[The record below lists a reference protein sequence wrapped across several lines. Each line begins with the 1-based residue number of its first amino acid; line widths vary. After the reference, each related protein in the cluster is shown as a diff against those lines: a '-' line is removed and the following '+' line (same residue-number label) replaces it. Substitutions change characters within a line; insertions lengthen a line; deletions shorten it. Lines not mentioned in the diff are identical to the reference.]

1 MRFLF
6 FLRKGKATV
15 SKQFDFCLLS
25 ALIKHTHI
33 NARRRR
39 TISSRFEIIMTTKE
53 EDEDALLYGDVGDSD
68 DEEKETIKKVQTTT
82 TTTIDRNDD
91 GNDDDDD
98 ADKKDEDVGDERN
111 NKKKEEEEKDN
122 NNEEEESKKSKS
134 VYVANLT
141 WWTSDKQI
149 EQLASEFGCTKS
161 IQFFTEKKNGKSKGC
176 AIVEFTSSQSALLC
190 AENLNKRAIDGKA
203 CVVTLAPVVTAPASG
218 GIGGSTMMLSLI
230 HI

>member
-1 MRFLF
+1 
-6 FLRKGKATV
+6 
-15 SKQFDFCLLS
+15 
-25 ALIKHTHI
+25 
-33 NARRRR
+33 
-39 TISSRFEIIMTTKE
+39 MTTKE

-82 TTTIDRNDD
+82 TTTTIDRNDDD

-149 EQLASEFGCTKS
+149 EQLASEFGITKS

-203 CVVTLAPVVTAPASG
+203 CVVTLAPVVTANSASG
-218 GIGGSTMMLSLI
+218 GIGGSTMMMPRAPLGPPPDTALKGPVPTKGGGGQGEG
-230 HI
+230 

>member
-1 MRFLF
+1 
-6 FLRKGKATV
+6 
-15 SKQFDFCLLS
+15 
-25 ALIKHTHI
+25 
-33 NARRRR
+33 
-39 TISSRFEIIMTTKE
+39 MTTKE

-68 DEEKETIKKVQTTT
+68 DEEKETMKKVQTTT
-82 TTTIDRNDD
+82 TTTTIDRNDDD

-111 NKKKEEEEKDN
+111 KKKKKEEEEKDN

-149 EQLASEFGCTKS
+149 EQLASEFGITKS

-203 CVVTLAPVVTAPASG
+203 CVVTLARWLP
-218 GIGGSTMMLSLI
+218 LI
-230 HI
+230 RRAAVSAGVR

>member
-1 MRFLF
+1 
-6 FLRKGKATV
+6 
-15 SKQFDFCLLS
+15 
-25 ALIKHTHI
+25 
-33 NARRRR
+33 
-39 TISSRFEIIMTTKE
+39 MTTKE

-82 TTTIDRNDD
+82 TTTTTTTSDRINDD

-98 ADKKDEDVGDERN
+98 ADNKRDEDVGNEAN

-122 NNEEEESKKSKS
+122 NDLEEESKKSKS

-141 WWTSDKQI
+141 WWTSDKQV
-149 EQLASEFGCTKS
+149 EQLASEFGITKS

-176 AIVEFTSSQSALLC
+176 AIVEFTNSQSALMC

-203 CVVTLAPVVTAPASG
+203 CVVTLAPVVTTTPASG
-218 GIGGSTMMLSLI
+218 GIGGRMMVVAPI
-230 HI
+230 PH